1 VAHPEILKRAARLGE
16 KYKLAEGSLSEF
28 RKDPLTGQTVIVA
41 PQRSRRPNAFAQE
54 RDGGADDEVCPFCE
68 GHEDETPPE
77 VFALRKEGTEAD
89 TPGWF
94 VRVVPNK
101 FPALIPAAQSM
112 ETPILRADQPLKRGD
127 PAIGVHEA
135 IIESPRHVTSLA
147 LLSESEIAR
156 ILAVYRHR
164 LLDLRRDNSIRYAL
178 IFKNEGRLAGASI
191 PHVHSQLMALQRIPR
206 LARRALRRASR
217 HYEREGRCLACDLI
231 RNESAAGDRLIHE
244 SSGFVVVANDA
255 GRFPY
260 ESRIL
265 PKAHQAEFELAAPEQ
280 LLDLAATLRRLLR
293 ALDSVVKG
301 AAYNLTLHSAP
312 PGVSCQAWHHWYLE
326 LIPRLTRIAGFEFAS
341 GWHVNTVAPEQA
353 AEQLRKVV
361 REAS

>member
-1 VAHPEILKRAARLGE
+1 M
-16 KYKLAEGSLSEF
+16 SEF
-28 RKDPLTGQTVIVA
+28 RKDPLTGQTVIIA
-41 PQRSRRPNAFAQE
+41 PERSRRPNAFAQE
-54 RDGGADDEVCPFCE
+54 SGGDADEACPFCE
-68 GHEDETPPE
+68 THEDETPPE
-77 VFALRKEGTEAD
+77 VFALRKEGTAAD

-101 FPALIPAAQSM
+101 FPALQPAAQ
-112 ETPILRADQPLKRGD
+112 TPAPRADQPLKRGD

-147 LLSESEIAR
+147 ALSESEIAQ

-164 LLDLRRDNSIRYAL
+164 LLDLRRDTSIRYAL
-178 IFKNEGRLAGASI
+178 IFKNEGRLAGASM

-206 LARRALRRASR
+206 LARRALRQASR
-217 HYEREGRCLACDLI
+217 HYEREGRCLACALI
-231 RNESAAGDRLIHE
+231 RNELAAGERLIYE
-244 SSGFVVVANDA
+244 SAGFVLVANDA

-265 PKAHQAEFELAAPEQ
+265 PKAHQAEFEMTPPEQ
-280 LLDLAATLRRLLR
+280 VLELAATLRRLLR
-293 ALDSVVKG
+293 GLDGVVNG

-312 PGVSCQAWHHWYLE
+312 PGAVCQAWYHWYLE

-353 AEQLRKVV
+353 AQQLRKAFQEV
-361 REAS
+361 S